1 MINFLTSQKARV
13 ELMSVV
19 GNYRSNEDI
28 RWCQYWRQTGV
39 SRYASYISVQ
49 ITYGDIFSYFQ
60 RILFNEIKKTHL
72 LLLLVGH
79 NCWDFVSNVVA
90 QDASM
95 QESRLGFDSNYCTSP
110 ITGSKYHDDANAALV
125 VLSFFNIM
133 FETPRAKVASLC
145 GKCGD

>member
-39 SRYASYISVQ
+39 SRYASYISIQ

-72 LLLLVGH
+72 
-79 NCWDFVSNVVA
+79 
-90 QDASM
+90 
-95 QESRLGFDSNYCTSP
+95 
-110 ITGSKYHDDANAALV
+110 
-125 VLSFFNIM
+125 
-133 FETPRAKVASLC
+133 
-145 GKCGD
+145 